1 MPRFRPE
8 TIAAASPRVYAGMR
22 SRGCERR
29 ALRLLDRSPRT
40 RQDVQGRRFF
50 AALFSLIDD
59 LSTTRFCGTLSPRE
73 AAHPAPP
80 DMVDSQIDDLLGRH
94 APRWSAILLSS

>member
-29 ALRLLDRSPRT
+29 ALRLLDRAPRT

-59 LSTTRFCGTLSPRE
+59 LSTKVNTVYGGGAYRSAVWQAIKHGSGTCRS
-73 AAHPAPP
+73 AAWGAANAC
-80 DMVDSQIDDLLGRH
+80 LR
-94 APRWSAILLSS
+94 